1 MSVDSY
7 SWAAERD
14 SCSLIAQSVNG
25 SIAAYGYLPVAEG
38 KLEDHE
44 FWT

>member
-7 SWAAERD
+7 SWATERD

-25 SIAAYGYLPVAEG
+25 SIVDYAYLPVAEG

-44 FWT
+44 FCT